1 MRIGIVLVAAV
12 FMGVSFQTTAADT
25 IRVDGVGGDSCGALV
40 QAYREGSPSIGV
52 QSKGRIFSAQ
62 SQLYA
67 QWLSGFYSAYN
78 GFVAKTG
85 DFSGGV
91 DMQGL
96 SEWVR
101 SYCEKNP
108 THLVFRAASES
119 TSAISPKK

>member
-1 MRIGIVLVAAV
+1 MRITISLVAVV
-12 FMGVSFQTTAADT
+12 FVGISSPSTAADT
-25 IRVDGVGGDSCGALV
+25 IAIYGVGSDSCGALV
-40 QAYREGSPSIGV
+40 QAYREGPPSVGV
-52 QSKGRIFSAQ
+52 QSKGRIFSAK
-62 SQLYA
+62 SNLYA

-78 GFVAKTG
+78 GFVTKTG

-119 TSAISPKK
+119 TSVISEKK